1 MLDQKETVNTSEFG
15 TFGVWDFYNVETGEY
30 EMSYEGFLSK
40 KTRAM
45 INRMEFSFVSL
56 STNFCHYAQPTNRVF
71 KELQSA

>member
-1 MLDQKETVNTSEFG
+1 MATTSNKVNSQIG
-15 TFGVWDFYNVETGEY
+15 TTGIWDFYNVETGEY

-45 INRMEFSFVSL
+45 INRMGFSYVSL
-56 STNFCHYAQPTNRVF
+56 STNYCFYTQPAKRIF